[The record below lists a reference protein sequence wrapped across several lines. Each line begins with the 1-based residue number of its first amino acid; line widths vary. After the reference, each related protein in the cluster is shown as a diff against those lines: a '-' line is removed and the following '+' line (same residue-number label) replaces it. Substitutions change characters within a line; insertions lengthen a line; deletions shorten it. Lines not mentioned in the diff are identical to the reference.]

1 MNFTDVIQQ
10 WFKEEW
16 GGSLVL
22 PDGWYGRPY
31 DSQHSLTAVE
41 HTDRA
46 LIVVLDDVLKLRFT
60 GLKLIEDRPEGLA
73 FGPFSCLVFEWESFG
88 KSKQRGIRRYHSGE
102 VKIMRALGR

>member
-1 MNFTDVIQQ
+1 VNFTDVIQQ
-10 WFKEEW
+10 WFKEE

-41 HTDRA
+41 HNDET
-46 LIVVLDDVLKLRFT
+46 LTVVLDDVLKLRFT
-60 GLKLIEDRPEGLA
+60 GLKLIEARPEGLV
-73 FGPFSCLVFEWESFG
+73 FGPFSCLDFEWEGFG
-88 KSKQRGIRRYHSGE
+88 KSKQRGIRHYHSGE